1 MGLASHKNWYISVF
15 FLTLLFI
22 GVGVVEALHV
32 SQTRVLQNDL
42 RQHTKE
48 ELSAVR
54 FQLEAEVLADIY
66 AVKSLTTLLTLDPEL
81 NLFRWEELSAAVIRN
96 SAHLRS
102 LAIAPNDVVVF
113 SYPRPQTN
121 ALVGLDYRTVPQQW
135 KSIKK
140 AREAK
145 QTFVS
150 GPVDL
155 VQGGRALVIREPIF
169 SDPPNNTHYW
179 GVLSVVMDLDS
190 LLSRTHLSGVSDQV
204 QVAIRGQDSQG
215 SEGDVFFGDPQI
227 FDRAFAKEMVYFPY
241 GHWQIAIAEQKNF
254 LNLLPWYTRNLVRLL
269 GYSVLLLLIAGFG
282 IIVRLYKLAEERSLH
297 DPLTHLPN
305 RRYFIYT
312 IENYFENAKR
322 TGREGNFALLNID
335 IDRFKAIN
343 DSYGHVAGDKVL
355 VACAER
361 IKSSLRV
368 SDLVARIGGDEFLI
382 LIPRVH
388 REQDVHKISETISK
402 SISETPVVYEDSLI
416 HIHVSIGY
424 VMYDK
429 AFYDPDEMFKQ
440 ADERMYAAKR
450 RQNPLYQF

>member
-1 MGLASHKNWYISVF
+1 MRLASHKNWYISVF
-15 FLTLLFI
+15 FLTLLF
-22 GVGVVEALHV
+22 VGGGAVEALHV

-66 AVKSLTTLLTLDPEL
+66 AVKSLTTLLMLDPEL
-81 NLFRWEELSAAVIRN
+81 NLYQWEQLSAAVIRN

-102 LAIAPNDVVVF
+102 LAIAPNDVVAF
-113 SYPRPQTN
+113 SYPHPQNN
-121 ALVGLDYRTVPQQW
+121 ALLGLDYRTVPQQW
-135 KSIKK
+135 KSIRK

-145 QTFVS
+145 QTFIS
-150 GPVDL
+150 GPVAL
-155 VQGGRALVIREPIF
+155 VQGGRELVIREPIF
-169 SDPPNNTHYW
+169 SDPPNNSHYW

-190 LLSRTHLSGVSDQV
+190 LLSRTHLRGISDQV
-204 QVAIRGQDSQG
+204 KVAIRGQDSQG
-215 SEGDVFFGDPQI
+215 SEGDVFWGEPQV
-227 FDRAFAKEMVYFPY
+227 FAQAFAKEMVYFPY
-241 GHWQIAIAEQKNF
+241 GHWQIAIAEKQNF
-254 LNLLPWYTRNLVRLL
+254 LNLLPWHTRNLVRLL
-269 GYSVLLLLIAGFG
+269 GYSILLLLIVGFG

-297 DPLTHLPN
+297 DPLTLLPN

-312 IENYFENAKR
+312 IENYFNNAKR
-322 TGREGNFALLNID
+322 EDREGNFALLNID

-368 SDLVARIGGDEFLI
+368 SDLVARMGGDEFLI

-388 REQDVHKISETISK
+388 REQDVHKIIEVISK
-402 SISETPVVYEDSLI
+402 AITESPVVYEDFLI
-416 HIHVSIGY
+416 HVRVSIGY
-424 VMYDK
+424 ALYDK
-429 AFYDPDEMFKQ
+429 AFHELDDMFKQ
-440 ADERMYAAKR
+440 ADERMYAIKR
-450 RQNPLYQF
+450 KQNPL